1 MIVSLLD
8 PTTTMRIPRSTARL
22 LALLALAPD
31 AIAAQPTSAGDARGT
46 VAFVD
51 VSVVPTAGGASIPNR
66 TVVVRDG
73 RIVEVGQ
80 AGHVAVPQGAT
91 VVQGRGKFLMP
102 GLAEM
107 HAHLPGANAPAQ
119 LTHDILFLYVA
130 NGVTTIRG
138 MLGAPNQLDLRR
150 QTASGELLGPTI
162 IVGAPSLNANSAPD
176 PETAAR
182 VVRAH
187 KAAGYDFLKLHP
199 GLSRPVFDAIAR
211 TAQEVGI
218 TYAGHVSADVGIM
231 HALQSKQAT
240 VDHLDGYLE
249 FAANAESGNIGIG
262 GAAARVLAG
271 ADSAK
276 IHALAV
282 ATRDADAWAVPTEYL
297 WENFFAGRPPE
308 AFERL
313 PEMKYIPRS
322 MWNQWANMA
331 RQFGQGAQ
339 SSNITADEKTRFIA
353 ARRLML
359 RELGRNGN
367 RILMGTDS
375 PQMMNVPG
383 FALQHEIRAM
393 RAAGLTP
400 AQIIESGT
408 RNVSRYVEG
417 WLKGSDSRFGSVAV
431 GQRADLVLLDADPLA
446 NVDNLEKRAGVMV
459 RGRWVPA
466 EEIRRGLEQ
475 IAARYAQ

>member
-1 MIVSLLD
+1 
-8 PTTTMRIPRSTARL
+8 MRFTRSTARFL
-22 LALLALAPD
+22 SLISLAAPAALTAQGAP
-31 AIAAQPTSAGDARGT
+31 AAGARGT

-51 VSVVPTAGGASIPNR
+51 VTVIPMTGTGPQTLPNR
-66 TVVVRDG
+66 TVIVRDG
-73 RIVEVGQ
+73 RIAQIGA
-80 AGHVAVPQGAT
+80 AGSLTPPAGAT
-91 VVQGRGKFLMP
+91 VVQGRGKYLIP

-119 LTHDILFLYVA
+119 LAPDILFLYVA
-130 NGVTTIRG
+130 NGITTIRG

-162 IVGAPSLNANSAPD
+162 LVGAPSLNANSAPD

-199 GLSRPVFDAIAR
+199 GLSRPVFDAITK
-211 TAQEVGI
+211 TAQDVGI
-218 TYAGHVSADVGIM
+218 TYAGHVSADVGIT
-231 HALQSKQAT
+231 HALASKQST
-240 VDHLDGYLE
+240 VDHIDGYLE
-249 FAANAESGNIGIG
+249 HAAGAASGNVGTG
-262 GAAARVLAG
+262 GAAARLLGG

-282 ATRDADAWAVPTEYL
+282 ATRDADAWVVPTEYL
-297 WENFFAGRPPE
+297 WENFFSGRSAE
-308 AFERL
+308 EFQRL
-313 PEMKYIPRS
+313 PEMRYIPRS
-322 MWNQWANMA
+322 MWNGWANMA
-331 RQFGQGAQ
+331 RQFGEGVQ
-339 SSNITADEKTRFIA
+339 SSNLTAAEKARFVA

-359 RELGRNGN
+359 RELARNGN

-383 FALQHEIRAM
+383 FALQHEVRAM
-393 RAAGLTP
+393 RDAGLTP
-400 AQIIESGT
+400 LQILESGT
-408 RNVSRYVEG
+408 RNVSQYVDR
-417 WLKGSDSRFGSVAV
+417 WLKGDARFGTVAV
-431 GQRADLVLLDADPLA
+431 GQRADLVLLDGDPLA
-446 NVDNLEKRAGVMV
+446 NLDNLERRAGVMV

-475 IAARYAQ
+475 IAARYAE

>member
-1 MIVSLLD
+1 
-8 PTTTMRIPRSTARL
+8 MRFTRSTAGFLTL
-22 LALLALAPD
+22 LALSAPS
-31 AIAAQPTSAGDARGT
+31 AIGAQGAPAAAARGT
-46 VAFVD
+46 VAFVG
-51 VSVVPTAGGASIPNR
+51 VSIVPSAGGASMTNR

-73 RIVEVGQ
+73 RIVEVGE
-80 AGHVAVPQGAT
+80 AGRVTVPQGANII
-91 VVQGRGKFLMP
+91 QGRGKYLMP

-119 LTHDILFLYVA
+119 LAQDILFLYVA
-130 NGVTTIRG
+130 NGITTIRG

-162 IVGAPSLNANSAPD
+162 LVGAPSLNANSAPD
-176 PETAAR
+176 AETAAR

-199 GLSRPVFDAIAR
+199 GLSRPVFDAIAS
-211 TAQEVGI
+211 TAQQVGI

-231 HALQSKQAT
+231 HALQSKQST

-249 FAANAESGNIGIG
+249 YAANAPSGNVGTG
-262 GAAARVLAG
+262 GAAARLLGG
-271 ADSAK
+271 ADSARM
-276 IHALAV
+276 HALAV
-282 ATRDADAWAVPTEYL
+282 ATRDADAWVVPTEYL
-297 WENFFAGRPPE
+297 WENFFSGRGPDE
-308 AFERL
+308 FQRL
-313 PEMKYIPRS
+313 PEMRYIPRS
-322 MWNQWANMA
+322 MWNGWANMA
-331 RQFGQGAQ
+331 RQFGEGVQ
-339 SSNITADEKTRFIA
+339 SSNLTAGEKARFVA
-353 ARRLML
+353 ARQLML

-367 RILMGTDS
+367 RLLMGTDS

-393 RAAGLTP
+393 RAAGLSP
-400 AQIIESGT
+400 SQIVESGT

-417 WLKGSDSRFGSVAV
+417 SLKGDSRFGSIAV

-446 NVDNLEKRAGVMV
+446 NLDNLERRAGVMV

-475 IAARYAQ
+475 IAARYAE

>member
-1 MIVSLLD
+1 MAI
-8 PTTTMRIPRSTARL
+8 TRSSARV
-22 LALLALAPD
+22 LALLALAP
-31 AIAAQPTSAGDARGT
+31 ATLAAQPTSEAGNRGT

-51 VSVVPTAGGASIPNR
+51 VSVVPTTGSAAVVNR

-80 AGHVAVPQGAT
+80 AGQITVPQGAT
-91 VVQGRGKFLMP
+91 VIQGRGKFLMP

-107 HAHLPGANAPAQ
+107 HAHLPGTNAPAQ
-119 LTHDILFLYVA
+119 LAHDILFLYVA

-138 MLGAPNQLDLRR
+138 MLGAPNQLELRR

-162 IVGAPSLNANSAPD
+162 LVGAPSLNANSAPD

-182 VVRAH
+182 GVRAH

-199 GLSRPVFDAIAR
+199 GLSRPVFDAIAK
-211 TAQEVGI
+211 TGQDVGI
-218 TYAGHVSADVGIM
+218 TYAGHISADVGIM
-231 HALQSKQAT
+231 HALQSKQST

-249 FAANAESGNIGIG
+249 YAAGARSGNIGTG

-276 IHALAV
+276 MHALAV

-297 WENFFAGRPPE
+297 WENFFSGRSPDE
-308 AFERL
+308 FQRL
-313 PEMKYIPRS
+313 PEMRYIPRT
-322 MWNQWANMA
+322 MWNGWANMA
-331 RQFGQGAQ
+331 RQFGEGVQ
-339 SSNITADEKTRFIA
+339 SSNLTAEEKARFVA

-400 AQIIESGT
+400 AQILESGT
-408 RNVSRYVEG
+408 RNVSRYVEQ
-417 WLKGSDSRFGSVAV
+417 WLKGDARFGSIAV

-446 NVDNLEKRAGVMV
+446 DVEHLTRRAGVMV

-475 IAARYAQ
+475 ISARYAE

>member
-1 MIVSLLD
+1 MT
-8 PTTTMRIPRSTARL
+8 PTMRFLRPTARL
-22 LALLALAPD
+22 LAALVPLAP
-31 AIAAQPTSAGDARGT
+31 ASLSAQGAPAAGARGT

-51 VSVVPTAGGASIPNR
+51 VSVIPMTGTGPQVLPNR
-66 TVVVRDG
+66 TVIVRDG
-73 RIVEVGQ
+73 RIAQIGA
-80 AGHVAVPQGAT
+80 AGTLAPPAGAT
-91 VVQGRGKFLMP
+91 VVQGRGKFLIP

-119 LTHDILFLYVA
+119 LAQDILFLYVA
-130 NGVTTIRG
+130 NGITTIRG

-150 QTASGELLGPTI
+150 RTASGELLGPTI
-162 IVGAPSLNANSAPD
+162 LVGAPSLNANSAPD

-199 GLSRPVFDAIAR
+199 GLSRPVFDAIA
-211 TAQEVGI
+211 TTGQDAGI
-218 TYAGHVSADVGIM
+218 TYAGHISADVGIT
-231 HALQSKQAT
+231 HALASKQST

-249 FAANAESGNIGIG
+249 HAAGAASGNIGTG
-262 GAAARVLAG
+262 GQAARVLGG

-282 ATRDADAWAVPTEYL
+282 ATRDADAWVVPTEYL
-297 WENFFAGRPPE
+297 WENFFSGRSPAE
-308 AFERL
+308 FERM
-313 PEMKYIPRS
+313 PEMRYIPRT
-322 MWNQWANMA
+322 MFAGWANMA
-331 RQFGQGAQ
+331 RQFSEGVQ
-339 SSNITADEKTRFIA
+339 SSNVTAEDRAKFVA

-359 RELGRNGN
+359 RELARNGN

-393 RAAGLTP
+393 RDAGLTP
-400 AQIIESGT
+400 MQILESGT
-408 RNVSRYVEG
+408 RNVSQYVAR
-417 WLKGSDSRFGSVAV
+417 WLKGDSRFGTIAT

-446 NVDNLEKRAGVMV
+446 NVDNLERRSGVMV
-459 RGRWVPA
+459 RGRWVPT

-475 IAARYAQ
+475 ISARYAAP

>member
-1 MIVSLLD
+1 
-8 PTTTMRIPRSTARL
+8 MRFPRL
-22 LALLALAPD
+22 LALLSLTTPATL
-31 AIAAQPTSAGDARGT
+31 AAQATPAAGARGT
-46 VAFVD
+46 VAFVG
-51 VSVVPTAGGASIPNR
+51 VSVVPTTGNASIPNR

-73 RIVEVGQ
+73 RIVEVGE
-80 AGHVAVPQGAT
+80 AGRVTVPQGAT

-107 HAHLPGANAPAQ
+107 HAHLPGTNAPAQ
-119 LTHDILFLYVA
+119 LAQDILFLYVA

-138 MLGAPNQLDLRR
+138 MLGAPNQLDMRR

-162 IVGAPSLNANSAPD
+162 LVGAPSLSGNSAPD

-182 VVRAH
+182 IVRAH

-199 GLSRPVFDAIAR
+199 GLSRPVFDAIVS
-211 TAQEVGI
+211 TAQDVGI

-231 HALQSKQAT
+231 HALRGKQST

-249 FAANAESGNIGIG
+249 YAANAPTGNLGTG
-262 GAAARVLAG
+262 GAAARVLGG
-271 ADSAK
+271 ADSARM
-276 IHALAV
+276 HALAV
-282 ATRDADAWAVPTEYL
+282 ATRDADAWVVPTEYL
-297 WENFFAGRPPE
+297 WENFFSGRGPE
-308 AFERL
+308 EFERL
-313 PEMKYIPRS
+313 PEMRYIPRT
-322 MWNQWANMA
+322 MWNGCANMA
-331 RQFGQGAQ
+331 RQFDAGVE
-339 SSNITADEKTRFIA
+339 SSNLTAEEKARFVA

-383 FALQHEIRAM
+383 FALQHEIRSM
-393 RAAGLTP
+393 LAAGLTP
-400 AQIIESGT
+400 AQILESGT
-408 RNVSRYVEG
+408 RNVSRYVER
-417 WLKGSDSRFGSVAV
+417 WLKGDARFGSIAV

-446 NVDNLEKRAGVMV
+446 NLDNLERRAGVMV

>member
-1 MIVSLLD
+1 ML
-8 PTTTMRIPRSTARL
+8 RL
-22 LALLALAPD
+22 TRPDTRVLALMALAP
-31 AIAAQPTSAGDARGT
+31 ALLAAQPTSAAGNRGT

-51 VSVVPTAGGASIPNR
+51 VSVVPTTGSAAIANR

-80 AGHVAVPQGAT
+80 AGQITVPQGAT
-91 VVQGRGKFLMP
+91 VIQGRGKFLMP

-107 HAHLPGANAPAQ
+107 HAHLPGTNAPAQ
-119 LTHDILFLYVA
+119 LAHDILFLYVA

-138 MLGAPNQLDLRR
+138 MLGAPNQLELRR

-162 IVGAPSLNANSAPD
+162 LVGAPSLNANSAPD

-182 VVRAH
+182 GVRAH

-199 GLSRPVFDAIAR
+199 GLSRPVFDAIAK
-211 TAQEVGI
+211 TGQDVGI
-218 TYAGHVSADVGIM
+218 TYAGHISADVGIM
-231 HALQSKQAT
+231 HALQSKQST

-249 FAANAESGNIGIG
+249 YAAGARSGNIGTG

-276 IHALAV
+276 MHALAV

-297 WENFFAGRPPE
+297 WENFFSGRSPDE
-308 AFERL
+308 FQRL
-313 PEMKYIPRS
+313 PEMRYIPRT
-322 MWNQWANMA
+322 MWNGWANMA
-331 RQFGQGAQ
+331 RQFGEGVQ
-339 SSNITADEKTRFIA
+339 SSNLTAEEKARFVS

-400 AQIIESGT
+400 AQILESGT
-408 RNVSRYVEG
+408 RNVSRYVEQ
-417 WLKGSDSRFGSVAV
+417 WLKGDARFGSVAV
-431 GQRADLVLLDADPLA
+431 GQRADLVLLDGDPLA
-446 NVDNLEKRAGVMV
+446 DIDNLQKRAGVMV
-459 RGRWVPA
+459 RGRWLPA
-466 EEIRRGLEQ
+466 DEIRRGLEQ
-475 IAARYAQ
+475 IAARYVE

>member
-1 MIVSLLD
+1 
-8 PTTTMRIPRSTARL
+8 MRFTRSTTGFLTL
-22 LALLALAPD
+22 LALGAPA
-31 AIAAQPTSAGDARGT
+31 AIGAQGAPATAARGT
-46 VAFVD
+46 LAFVD
-51 VSVVPTAGGASIPNR
+51 VSVVPSTGNASIPNR

-73 RIVEVGQ
+73 RIVEVGE
-80 AGHVAVPQGAT
+80 AGRVTVPQGAT
-91 VVQGRGKFLMP
+91 VIQGRGKYLMP

-107 HAHLPGANAPAQ
+107 HAHLPGTNAPVQ
-119 LTHDILFLYVA
+119 LAHDILFLYVA
-130 NGVTTIRG
+130 NGITMIRG

-162 IVGAPSLNANSAPD
+162 LVGAPSLNANSAPD

-199 GLSRPVFDAIAR
+199 GLSRAVFDAIAS
-211 TAQEVGI
+211 TGQQVGI

-231 HALQSKQAT
+231 HALRSKQST

-249 FAANAESGNIGIG
+249 YAANAPSGNVGTG
-262 GAAARVLAG
+262 GAAARLLGG
-271 ADSAK
+271 ADSARM
-276 IHALAV
+276 HALAV
-282 ATRDADAWAVPTEYL
+282 ATRDADAWVVPTEYL
-297 WENFFAGRPPE
+297 WENFFSGRGPE
-308 AFERL
+308 EFQRL
-313 PEMKYIPRS
+313 PEMRYIPRT
-322 MWNQWANMA
+322 MWNGWADMA
-331 RQFGQGAQ
+331 RQFGEGVQ
-339 SSNITADEKTRFIA
+339 SSNLTAEEKARFVA

-367 RILMGTDS
+367 RLLMGTDS

-383 FALQHEIRAM
+383 FALQHEIRSM
-393 RAAGLTP
+393 RAAGLSP
-400 AQIIESGT
+400 SQIIESGT

-417 WLKGSDSRFGSVAV
+417 SLKGDARFGSIAV

-446 NVDNLEKRAGVMV
+446 NLDNLERRSGVMV

-466 EEIRRGLEQ
+466 DEIRRGLEQ
-475 IAARYAQ
+475 IAARYSE

>member
-1 MIVSLLD
+1 
-8 PTTTMRIPRSTARL
+8 MRFTRSTARF
-22 LALLALAPD
+22 LALISLAAP
-31 AIAAQPTSAGDARGT
+31 APIVAQAAPAAGARGT
-46 VAFVD
+46 VAFVG
-51 VSVVPTAGGASIPNR
+51 VSVVPTTGNASLPNR

-73 RIVEVGQ
+73 RIVEVGE
-80 AGHVAVPQGAT
+80 AGRVQVPQGAT
-91 VVQGRGKFLMP
+91 VIQGRGKFLMP

-119 LTHDILFLYVA
+119 LAQDILFLYVA
-130 NGVTTIRG
+130 NGITTIRG

-162 IVGAPSLNANSAPD
+162 LVGAPSLNANSAPD
-176 PETAAR
+176 PETATR

-199 GLSRPVFDAIAR
+199 GLSRPVFDAAVA
-211 TAQEVGI
+211 TAQDVGI

-231 HALQSKQAT
+231 HALRSKQST

-249 FAANAESGNIGIG
+249 YAANATSGNLGTG
-262 GAAARVLAG
+262 GAAARVLG
-271 ADSAK
+271 GGDSARM
-276 IHALAV
+276 HALAV
-282 ATRDADAWAVPTEYL
+282 ATRDADAWVVPTEYL
-297 WENFFAGRPPE
+297 WENFFSGRMPE
-308 AFERL
+308 EFQRL
-313 PEMKYIPRS
+313 PEMRYIPRT
-322 MWNQWANMA
+322 MWTGWANMA
-331 RQFGQGAQ
+331 RQFGQGVA
-339 SSNITADEKTRFIA
+339 SSNLTPAEKSRFVA
-353 ARRLML
+353 ARQLML

-383 FALQHEIRAM
+383 FALQHEVRTM

-408 RNVSRYVEG
+408 RNVSQYVER
-417 WLKGSDSRFGSVAV
+417 WLKGDSRFGSIAV
-431 GQRADLVLLDADPLA
+431 GQRADLVLLDGDPLA
-446 NVDNLEKRAGVMV
+446 DLENLTRRSGVMV
-459 RGRWVPA
+459 RGRWVPP

-475 IAARYAQ
+475 IAARYAE

>member
-1 MIVSLLD
+1 MT
-8 PTTTMRIPRSTARL
+8 PTMRFLRPTARL
-22 LALLALAPD
+22 LTALAPL
-31 AIAAQPTSAGDARGT
+31 APASLAAQGTPGAGARGT

-51 VSVVPTAGGASIPNR
+51 VSVIPMTGTGPQVLPNR
-66 TVVVRDG
+66 TVIVRDG
-73 RIVEVGQ
+73 RIAQVGA
-80 AGHVAVPQGAT
+80 AGTLSPPAGAT
-91 VVQGRGKFLMP
+91 VVQGRGKFLIP

-119 LTHDILFLYVA
+119 LAQDILFLYVA
-130 NGVTTIRG
+130 NGITTIRG

-162 IVGAPSLNANSAPD
+162 LVGAPSLNANSAPD
-176 PETAAR
+176 AETAAR
-182 VVRAH
+182 VVRTH

-211 TAQEVGI
+211 TGQDVGI
-218 TYAGHVSADVGIM
+218 TYAGHISADVGIT
-231 HALQSKQAT
+231 HALASKQST

-249 FAANAESGNIGIG
+249 HAAGAASGNIGTG
-262 GAAARVLAG
+262 GQAARVLGG

-276 IHALAV
+276 MHALAV
-282 ATRDADAWAVPTEYL
+282 ATRDADAWVVPTEYL
-297 WENFFAGRPPE
+297 WENFFSGRSAE
-308 AFERL
+308 EFERM
-313 PEMKYIPRS
+313 PEMRYIPRT
-322 MWNQWANMA
+322 MWTGWANMA
-331 RQFGQGAQ
+331 RQFSQGVQ
-339 SSNITADEKTRFIA
+339 SSNVTAEEKAKFVA

-393 RAAGLTP
+393 RDAGLTP
-400 AQIIESGT
+400 TQILESGT
-408 RNVSRYVEG
+408 RNVSQYVAR
-417 WLKGSDSRFGSVAV
+417 WLKGDSRFGTIAA

-446 NVDNLEKRAGVMV
+446 NVDNLERRSGVMV

-466 EEIRRGLEQ
+466 DEIRRGLEQ
-475 IAARYAQ
+475 VAARYAAP

>member
-1 MIVSLLD
+1 M
-8 PTTTMRIPRSTARL
+8 
-22 LALLALAPD
+22 ALAP
-31 AIAAQPTSAGDARGT
+31 ATLAAQPTTAAGTRGT

-51 VSVVPTAGGASIPNR
+51 VSVVPTTGNASIPNR
-66 TVVVRDG
+66 TVIVRDG
-73 RIVEVGQ
+73 RIVEVGE
-80 AGHVAVPQGAT
+80 AARTTVPQGAT
-91 VVQGRGKFLMP
+91 VIQGRGKFLMP

-107 HAHLPGANAPAQ
+107 HAHLPGANAPVQ
-119 LTHDILFLYVA
+119 LAHDILFLYVA

-162 IVGAPSLNANSAPD
+162 LVGAPSLNANSAPD

-199 GLSRPVFDAIAR
+199 GLSRPVFDAITK
-211 TAQEVGI
+211 TAQDVGI
-218 TYAGHVSADVGIM
+218 TYAGHISADVGIV
-231 HALQSKQAT
+231 HALQSKQST

-249 FAANAESGNIGIG
+249 YAAGAESGNVGTG
-262 GAAARVLAG
+262 GAAARVLGG

-276 IHALAV
+276 MHALAV
-282 ATRDADAWAVPTEYL
+282 MTRDADAWAVPTEYL
-297 WENFFAGRPPE
+297 WENFFSGRQPAE
-308 AFERL
+308 FERL
-313 PEMKYIPRS
+313 PEMRYIPRS
-322 MWNQWANMA
+322 MWNGWANMA
-331 RQFGQGAQ
+331 RQFGEGVQ
-339 SSNITADEKTRFIA
+339 SSNLSAEEKARFIA

-367 RILMGTDS
+367 RLLMGTDS

-393 RAAGLTP
+393 HAAGLTP
-400 AQIIESGT
+400 AQILESGT
-408 RNVSRYVEG
+408 RNVARYVEG
-417 WLKGSDSRFGSVAV
+417 WLKGDSRFGSIAV

-446 NVDNLEKRAGVMV
+446 SVDNLEKRAGVVV
-459 RGRWVPA
+459 RGRWMPA
-466 EEIRRGLEQ
+466 NEIRRGLEQ

>member
-1 MIVSLLD
+1 MRFLR
-8 PTTTMRIPRSTARL
+8 PTALL
-22 LALLALAPD
+22 LAALAPFVP
-31 AIAAQPTSAGDARGT
+31 ASLAAQGAPPAGSRGT

-51 VSVVPTAGGASIPNR
+51 VSVIPMTGTGPQVLPNR
-66 TVVVRDG
+66 TVIVRDG
-73 RIVEVGQ
+73 RIAQIG
-80 AGHVAVPQGAT
+80 ATGTLAPPAGAT

-107 HAHLPGANAPAQ
+107 HAHLPGANAPVQ
-119 LTHDILFLYVA
+119 LAHDILFLYVA
-130 NGVTTIRG
+130 NGITTIRG

-150 QTASGELLGPTI
+150 QTASGALLGPTI
-162 IVGAPSLNANSAPD
+162 LVGAPSLNANSAPD

-182 VVRAH
+182 VVRTH

-199 GLSRPVFDAIAR
+199 GLSRPVFDAIVK
-211 TAQEVGI
+211 TAQDVGI
-218 TYAGHVSADVGIM
+218 TYAGHVSADVGIT
-231 HALQSKQAT
+231 HALASKQST

-249 FAANAESGNIGIG
+249 HAAGAPSGNVGTG
-262 GAAARVLAG
+262 GQAARLLGG

-276 IHALAV
+276 MHALAV

-297 WENFFAGRPPE
+297 WENFFSGRPAAE
-308 AFERL
+308 FERM
-313 PEMKYIPRS
+313 PEMRYIPRT
-322 MWNQWANMA
+322 MWTGWANMA
-331 RQFGQGAQ
+331 RQFGEGVQ
-339 SSNITADEKTRFIA
+339 SSNLTAEEKAKFVA

-359 RELGRNGN
+359 RELARNGN

-393 RAAGLTP
+393 RDAGLTP
-400 AQIIESGT
+400 MQILESGT
-408 RNVSRYVEG
+408 RNVSQYVAR
-417 WLKGSDSRFGSVAV
+417 WLKGDSRFGTIAA

-446 NVDNLEKRAGVMV
+446 NVDNLQRRSGVMV

-475 IAARYAQ
+475 IAARYAAP